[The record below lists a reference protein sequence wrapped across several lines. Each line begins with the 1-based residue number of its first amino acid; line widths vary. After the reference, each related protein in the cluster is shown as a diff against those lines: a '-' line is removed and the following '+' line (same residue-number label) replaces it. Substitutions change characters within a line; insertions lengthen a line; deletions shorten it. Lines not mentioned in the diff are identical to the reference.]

1 MFFKFLLI
9 YNNNYLIYIQC
20 IQEKKMLQEK
30 NNLNKKKLNNQNKAQ
45 FYRLNNL
52 QKCMMFF
59 NKICI
64 NLQENIK
71 MKFKRILILEKN
83 FMNFVIKWMLI
94 Q

>member
-30 NNLNKKKLNNQNKAQ
+30 NNLNKKKSNNQNKVQ

-52 QKCMMFF
+52 QKYMMFF
-59 NKICI
+59 NKTCI

>member
-1 MFFKFLLI
+1 
-9 YNNNYLIYIQC
+9 
-20 IQEKKMLQEK
+20 MLQEK

-52 QKCMMFF
+52 QKYMMFF
-59 NKICI
+59 NKIYI

>member
-1 MFFKFLLI
+1 
-9 YNNNYLIYIQC
+9 
-20 IQEKKMLQEK
+20 MLQER
-30 NNLNKKKLNNQNKAQ
+30 NNLNKKKLNNQNKVQ
-45 FYRLNNL
+45 FNRLNNL
-52 QKCMMFF
+52 QKYMMFF
-59 NKICI
+59 NKIYI

>member
-1 MFFKFLLI
+1 
-9 YNNNYLIYIQC
+9 
-20 IQEKKMLQEK
+20 MLQEK
-30 NNLNKKKLNNQNKAQ
+30 NNLNKKKLNNQNKVQ

-52 QKCMMFF
+52 QKYMMFF
-59 NKICI
+59 NKIYI